1 MRSSATSFPNAVL
14 GAIGTACSEYVH
26 SELDKAQPSPN
37 VSKAVEATTAL
48 GNNKLSK
55 AQSLI
60 NQQKSY
66 NPYNSKKLPCRSTD
80 IQRSTKI
87 IM

>member
-60 NQQKSY
+60 NQQKT
-66 NPYNSKKLPCRSTD
+66 YNSKKLPCRSID